1 MDEANS
7 LEFILFWTTI
17 PFLVVGFIGNVLVIR
32 IVHKTSDMHTPTNYL
47 LANMAFSDVITILL
61 WPFYFFEFVE
71 FICKFF
77 ALIEICIV
85 VSCITLT
92 VLTVERYHALL
103 KPLRTGL
110 RLTEDTIG
118 RAIAL
123 IWIASLIICF
133 PEFCLKEW
141 SDKEAT
147 CIGPWTLYTN
157 QAIKI
162 YVIVHVTITFIL
174 LAVTFYCH
182 GSLIRGLYF
191 TNTVCPETTE
201 ERSSEKKKLVI
212 TLIVASAAFF
222 IGFTPTLVFYT
233 VVASAGDDDNSGDN
247 LYYTFSNSV
256 DFVFACSLCFN
267 PILYAFRST
276 NFKKGF
282 KRIMLCREPT
292 AVNAI
297 H

>member
-1 MDEANS
+1 MDEADS
-7 LEFILFWTTI
+7 LQFILFWSTI

-32 IVHKTSDMHTPTNYL
+32 IVHKIRDMHTPTNYL
-47 LANMAFSDVITILL
+47 LANMAVSDVITILF
-61 WPFYFFEFVE
+61 WPFYFFEFTK

-103 KPLRTGL
+103 KPLRIGL

-118 RAIAL
+118 RAIVF
-123 IWIASLIICF
+123 IWIASVIICF
-133 PEFCLKEW
+133 PEFFLKEW
-141 SDKEAT
+141 SDADAT

-157 QAIKI
+157 QVTNI
-162 YVIVHVTITFIL
+162 YVIIHVTFTFIL

-191 TNTVCPETTE
+191 TNTVCQETTE
-201 ERSSEKKKLVI
+201 ERSLEKKKLVI
-212 TLIVASAAFF
+212 TLIIASAAFF

-233 VVASAGDDDNSGDN
+233 VVASAGDDENIDDN
-247 LYYTFSNSV
+247 LYYILSNSV
-256 DFVFACSLCFN
+256 DFVFACNLCFN

-276 NFKKGF
+276 NFKEGF
-282 KRIMLCREPT
+282 KRIILCREPT
-292 AVNAI
+292 PANAI
-297 H
+297 Y